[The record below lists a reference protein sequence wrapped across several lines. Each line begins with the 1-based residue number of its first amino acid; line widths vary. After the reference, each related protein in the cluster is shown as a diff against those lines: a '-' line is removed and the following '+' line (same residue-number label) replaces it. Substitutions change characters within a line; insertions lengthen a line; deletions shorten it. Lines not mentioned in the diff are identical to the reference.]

1 MADLPKKEIRAI
13 NGDCEHELR
22 SKILDNPD
30 FFRTIVE
37 QSADCI
43 MILDSALSIQYL
55 NRPAEQLFGRKATE
69 MIGLPF
75 GLISSAREKDEIGIV
90 RPDGKQVYAE
100 IRSVGIN
107 LFGFNGEIV
116 TIRDVSIRKQK
127 EEALFL
133 MRKFESISILSG
145 GLCHDFNN
153 LLSVIIGYIEL
164 SAQEAVPGSLQQNN
178 LTEAHSAAMEAR
190 LLTQR
195 LLQLADMMKPELRCS
210 AINGLLKQI
219 TQDLSETFGKDHDLD
234 CPADIWPV
242 LIDRIMIQKAVRNV
256 VMNAYE
262 ATKNSGKICV
272 QAENV
277 TIGKATQVQN
287 FIVKKGAYVKVS
299 IRDKGCG
306 IPQEKLTMVFDP
318 YYTTKSR
325 GVTRGVGL
333 GLATAYSII
342 KNHGG
347 YIYMES
353 EMDRGSRVSIFI
365 PAVMPGESVDGHR

>member
-1 MADLPKKEIRAI
+1 MADLPKKEIHAI
-13 NGDCEHELR
+13 NGDCEDALR
-22 SKILDNPD
+22 TQILDNPD

-43 MILDSALSIQYL
+43 MILDSALTIQYL
-55 NRPAEQLFGRKATE
+55 NTTAEQLFGRKATE

-90 RPDGKQVYAE
+90 RPDGKRVYAE

-178 LTEAHSAAMEAR
+178 LIEAHSAAMEAR

-195 LLQLADMMKPELRCS
+195 LLQLADMMKPERRRS

-262 ATKNSGKICV
+262 ATKNVSV
-272 QAENV
+272 HR
-277 TIGKATQVQN
+277 
-287 FIVKKGAYVKVS
+287 VK
-299 IRDKGCG
+299 
-306 IPQEKLTMVFDP
+306 PEFL
-318 YYTTKSR
+318 KSR
-325 GVTRGVGL
+325 INR
-333 GLATAYSII
+333 AA
-342 KNHGG
+342 
-347 YIYMES
+347 
-353 EMDRGSRVSIFI
+353 RF
-365 PAVMPGESVDGHR
+365 